1 MNDAN
6 KKYSLIAELARRR
19 VFRSAGAYIVV
30 SWVVVQVASIVFPEF
45 GAPTWAMRGLI
56 ILLIVG
62 FPPAMLLAWAVD
74 ISSKGIERTSESH
87 YSSVQGRWPR
97 AAMMLVAMA
106 MSAGVLWWVWDDII
120 QQPSIGRPAI
130 KSSPV
135 IAVNAPHRLIDQD
148 QNVWLGDGIATMIRS
163 ELAESRHVV
172 LLSKSRWREL
182 IADAT
187 GPEEISNV
195 ARNIGVDYLID
206 GEYVETPS
214 GFVLT
219 IHIED
224 IEKGI
229 EIHSARTSKDSVA
242 NLIASIP
249 DLNIRI
255 KQALRIPHQ
264 EQVGLYEA
272 DFAIENVEA
281 YEAYIAG
288 LAYLIDFDYQAAE
301 SAYDAALAIAPDY
314 YIARFRL
321 AQVYEATGRSELA
334 IKTLD
339 EIPAGSNLS
348 ERLQLYVDGARAY
361 FVSERDPEK
370 AIAIYKKLVE
380 LYPYETEAGTLLA
393 EAYWLNFQDDDAIN
407 EFRRLSEI
415 HSYDPISWMAL
426 GERLLEV
433 GELDEAKQ
441 ALTKYASMR
450 PDDAYAYA
458 LLGNLALLQEDIE
471 SSVEHQMHALQ
482 LKPGF
487 MVATIGLARGRYL
500 QGEVDAAVEL
510 WNMVVQNEDIAPGYR
525 IDAAFE
531 VAGVLR
537 GGRQFERSIKTLT
550 GVMPQIREEGLRLA
564 MALSE
569 LGTAYMEL
577 GDIERAR
584 SLMDESVT
592 VAPVPAI
599 RYLFARAMLD
609 LRRDA
614 LDDVEQD
621 IVTIRSFVEQG
632 TDPNGDAEKTAAY
645 LAGLSALSMGDLE
658 SASRQ
663 FELVSDQPGYQY
675 AIYKT
680 GLARLHAAKGDI
692 ERAVELA
699 SQAASERDPGDL
711 RLDLEMDRARARQLL
726 AEYQADLAT
735 SSSSP

>member
-1 MNDAN
+1 MDDTN
-6 KKYSLIAELARRR
+6 KKYGLVAELARRR

-30 SWVVVQVASIVFPEF
+30 SWVVVQVGFIAFPVF
-45 GAPTWAMRGLI
+45 GAPGWAMRALI
-56 ILLIVG
+56 ILLILG

-74 ISSKGIERTSESH
+74 ISGKGIERTPDSH
-87 YSSVQGRWPR
+87 YSRVQGRWPR
-97 AAMMLVAMA
+97 AAMLLVATT
-106 MSAGVLWWVWDDII
+106 MSAGVLWWMWDDVI
-120 QQPSIGRPAI
+120 QQPTIGRPAI

-135 IAVNAPHRLIDQD
+135 IAVNAPHRLIDQG
-148 QNVWLGDGIATMIRS
+148 QNAWLGEGIATMIRS

-182 IADAT
+182 IVDAT
-187 GPEEISNV
+187 GPEEISGV
-195 ARNIGVDYLID
+195 ARSIGVDYLID

-214 GFVLT
+214 GIVLT

-224 IEKGI
+224 IEEGI
-229 EIHSARTSKDSVA
+229 EIHSVRTSKGSVA
-242 NLIASIP
+242 DLIASVP
-249 DLNIRI
+249 DLSIRI

-288 LAYLIDFDYQAAE
+288 LAYFIDFEYQAAE
-301 SAYDAALAIAPDY
+301 SAYDAVLTIAPDY
-314 YIARFRL
+314 YIARFHL
-321 AQVYEATGRSELA
+321 AQVYEATGRTELA
-334 IKTLD
+334 IETLD
-339 EIPAGSNLS
+339 KIPVDANLS

-361 FVSERDPEK
+361 FVAERDPEK

-380 LYPYETEAGTLLA
+380 LYPYEMEAGTLLA

-415 HSYDPISWMAL
+415 HSYDPTSWMAL
-426 GERLLEV
+426 GERLLDA
-433 GELDEAKQ
+433 GKLDEAEQ

-458 LLGNLALLQEDIE
+458 LLGDLTLLQGDLD
-471 SSVEHQMHALQ
+471 SSVEHHVHALQ

-487 MVATIGLARGRYL
+487 MVATIGLARSRYL
-500 QGEVDAAVEL
+500 QGEIDAAVEL
-510 WNMVVQNEDIAPGYR
+510 WNLVVQNEDVVPSYR

-537 GGRQFERSIKTLT
+537 GGRQFELSIESLT
-550 GVMPQIREEGLRLA
+550 ALMPQIREEGLRLA

-584 SLMDESVT
+584 TLIDESVS

-599 RYLFARAMLD
+599 RYLFARAL
-609 LRRDA
+609 LNLKRDA
-614 LDDVEQD
+614 LDDVERD
-621 IVTIRSFVEQG
+621 IGTIRLFVEQG
-632 TDPNGDAEKTAAY
+632 TDPYDNAEKTAAY
-645 LAGLSALSMGDLE
+645 LAGLSALSVGDLE
-658 SASRQ
+658 SASRH
-663 FELVSDQPGYQY
+663 FEHVSDQPGYQY

-680 GLARLHAAKGDI
+680 GLARLYAAKGDM

-699 SQAASERDPGDL
+699 AQAASERSPGDL
-711 RLDLEMDRARARQLL
+711 RLDLELDRTRARQLL